1 MSLSQ
6 GIMFS
11 ISVNE
16 YLWYCINEKFSLKYP
31 SLDQFIK
38 SNFDFKEENN
48 MERSFDLIASCIDK
62 IYNEEE
68 VWSTADCTKK
78 EVVNFLEQMN
88 SAQFKEIESF
98 FETMPKLSHTVDI
111 VNPKTKKKSTVVLEG
126 LSSFF
131 A

>member
-1 MSLSQ
+1 M
-6 GIMFS
+6 I
-11 ISVNE
+11 
-16 YLWYCINEKFSLKYP
+16 LKKR
-31 SLDQFIK
+31 ITW
-38 SNFDFKEENN
+38 N
-48 MERSFDLIASCIDK
+48 RSFDLIASCIDK
-62 IYNEEE
+62 IYNEDE

-126 LSSFF
+126 FVVFF